1 MIKIFGKILF
11 FFIFFN
17 STYAL
22 ENKILFKID
31 NEIITSFD
39 LYYEIEYLKLLNKNL
54 SNLQSDKVFEIGK
67 NSIIRD
73 KIKEIELQKYYEK
86 FEIYQ
91 NYFDLLISNLLK
103 KLKLQTIND
112 LERITNEKNINM
124 TFIKEKITKEVL
136 WNQLILTKYSK
147 DIKINKKN
155 IKDEIL
161 KKNYQKE
168 YLLSEIVFNLKK
180 NETLKNK
187 FNLIKSEINLN
198 GFSNAALIFSNSDTS
213 QNGGNL
219 GWIKLSSLNKK
230 IKNKIKNQ
238 QIGDFSD
245 PILIPGGFLII
256 KIEDQRNTKIIN
268 DIDKEVE
275 IIANEIANKQLNQS
289 ANIFFNKIKQ
299 EVKIYEF

>member
-54 SNLQSDKVFEIGK
+54 SNLESDKVFEIGK

-86 FEIYQ
+86 FEIDQ

-161 KKNYQKE
+161 KNNYQKE

-230 IKNKIKNQ
+230 IKAKIKNQ
-238 QIGDFSD
+238 QIGDVSD

>member
-86 FEIYQ
+86 FEIDQ

>member
-1 MIKIFGKILF
+1 MKKILGQILF
-11 FFIFFN
+11 FFIIFN

-39 LYYEIEYLKLLNKNL
+39 LFYEIEYLKLLNKNL
-54 SNLQSDKVFEIGK
+54 NNLESEKVFEIGK

-73 KIKEIELQKYYEK
+73 KIKEIELLKYYEK
-86 FEIYQ
+86 FEIDQ

-161 KKNYQKE
+161 KNNYQKE

-180 NETLKNK
+180 NENLENK

-198 GFSNAALIFSNSDTS
+198 GFSNQTLILAT
-213 QNGGNL
+213 L
-219 GWIKLSSLNKK
+219 
-230 IKNKIKNQ
+230 
-238 QIGDFSD
+238 
-245 PILIPGGFLII
+245 ILHKMEGARL
-256 KIEDQRNTKIIN
+256 D
-268 DIDKEVE
+268 
-275 IIANEIANKQLNQS
+275 
-289 ANIFFNKIKQ
+289 
-299 EVKIYEF
+299 